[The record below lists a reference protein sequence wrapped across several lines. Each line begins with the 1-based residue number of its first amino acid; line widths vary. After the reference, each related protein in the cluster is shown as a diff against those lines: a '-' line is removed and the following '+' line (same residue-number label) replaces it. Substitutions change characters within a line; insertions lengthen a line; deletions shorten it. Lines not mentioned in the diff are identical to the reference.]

1 MSNYKPR
8 IKPHLI
14 NFNKFNALKPR
25 GFTTFLRQ
33 CSRCN
38 SIYRTSARKSKI
50 CDDCKWVQGIEGT
63 PPRPN
68 EVN

>member
-50 CDDCKWVQGIEGT
+50 CDDCK
-63 PPRPN
+63 
-68 EVN
+68 